1 MGKTKDLNQRLRA
14 HQSGYGSNSTQP
26 EHLRPYA
33 YFAFICGFNGNERM
47 MYYVENKWKQNI
59 NRLKNLGIQD
69 PRIWANEGGNDILNL
84 NLTNFGVAETREE
97 LRLVSLFR

>member
-1 MGKTKDLNQRLRA
+1 MSCLEKA
-14 HQSGYGSNSTQP
+14 S
-26 EHLRPYA
+26 
-33 YFAFICGFNGNERM
+33 FERM

-59 NRLKNLGIQD
+59 NRLKNQGIQD

-97 LRLVSLFR
+97 LRLVTLFR